1 MAEGPQR
8 EQIVTKGGRGVLDHG
23 RVWPRVTGLWNLQ
36 RVLVVSLVSLRVP
49 LPCGPACCSLWPCW
63 ALSLPATLVSA
74 PHSPACSQGH
84 PGDTLSPCYPR
95 AMPTPLM
102 PHATCLGLAVGGG
115 GTDPWYQ
122 PSPSS
127 ALQPPASPRGSL
139 LVRIPSCATPW

>member
-102 PHATCLGLAVGGG
+102 PHAWGWQWVAEGQTP
-115 GTDPWYQ
+115 GTNPL
-122 PSPSS
+122 PPLPCSP
-127 ALQPPASPRGSL
+127 PPAPGA
-139 LVRIPSCATPW
+139 PCW